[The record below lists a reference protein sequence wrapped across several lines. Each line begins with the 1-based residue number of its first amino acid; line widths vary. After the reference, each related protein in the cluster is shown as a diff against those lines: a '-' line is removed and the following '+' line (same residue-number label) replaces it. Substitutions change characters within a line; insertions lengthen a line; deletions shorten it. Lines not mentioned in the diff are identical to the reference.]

1 MRLLPKL
8 ISSYSELIEKNFVYV
23 DKTKFIEL
31 IEKRGLKVPLFLR
44 PGRFGKTL
52 FTDLLAQYYDLNS
65 RDNFE
70 KLFSKTYI
78 GINPTPQRNS
88 FYILRMDFSGIDQKN
103 LEENF
108 FLSVKQSLV
117 NFCLMYR
124 NLNISIDENIHS
136 SAALIGNFFSE
147 FRAARLHSSDR
158 IFMIIDEYDNFA
170 NGALDADTDKFTG
183 INSVEGFIINFY
195 VRLKAESNMPESA
208 IERFFI
214 TGISSIMINSVIS
227 GFDYDNISQDPLF
240 NEMAGFTENEV
251 RDLIH
256 QTMDL
261 SIYSGSFTEDELIA
275 KMKLLFDGYSFC
287 KNAKEHL
294 FNSSLTVNY
303 LREVMNC
310 GELIN
315 SYTDENVNLDIY
327 KFSRLMEI
335 INVQDRMRIIRAIAH
350 VEEDNPCGYIY
361 GSLEKNLNLNAEGT
375 YTMSQ
380 GVAMLFYLGYLTYG
394 LDEFGGLVFKVP
406 NLCYRK
412 MFMQYYLSAFFSKGV
427 LAGDFGDLRYLEETG
442 DISKLKHYL
451 EQIISNIIPDN
462 EKDVTERSIV
472 SIVGTLILTNLRHC
486 STYVEYDIRKG
497 GIKTGEQADL
507 VIFNEHKNKPSFLI
521 EFKYKRSTAQHRSE
535 TVKKNTA
542 ALVDSAKEQIDRYM
556 EDDSLST
563 TAGLQKYVIVYAYG
577 NLIFEKC
584 D

>member
-1 MRLLPKL
+1 
-8 ISSYSELIEKNFVYV
+8 
-23 DKTKFIEL
+23 
-31 IEKRGLKVPLFLR
+31 
-44 PGRFGKTL
+44 
-52 FTDLLAQYYDLNS
+52 
-65 RDNFE
+65 
-70 KLFSKTYI
+70 
-78 GINPTPQRNS
+78 
-88 FYILRMDFSGIDQKN
+88 
-103 LEENF
+103 
-108 FLSVKQSLV
+108 
-117 NFCLMYR
+117 
-124 NLNISIDENIHS
+124 
-136 SAALIGNFFSE
+136 
-147 FRAARLHSSDR
+147 
-158 IFMIIDEYDNFA
+158 
-170 NGALDADTDKFTG
+170 
-183 INSVEGFIINFY
+183 
-195 VRLKAESNMPESA
+195 
-208 IERFFI
+208 
-214 TGISSIMINSVIS
+214 
-227 GFDYDNISQDPLF
+227 
-240 NEMAGFTENEV
+240 
-251 RDLIH
+251 
-256 QTMDL
+256 
-261 SIYSGSFTEDELIA
+261 
-275 KMKLLFDGYSFC
+275 MKLLFDGYSFC

-335 INVQDRMRIIRAIAH
+335 INVQDRMRIIRSIAH

-361 GSLEKNLNLNAEGT
+361 GALEKNLNLNAEGT
-375 YTMSQ
+375 YTLSQ

-412 MFMQYYLSAFFSKGV
+412 MFMQYYLSTFFSKGV

-542 ALVDSAKEQIDRYM
+542 ALVDSAKEQICRYM

-577 NLIFEKC
+577 NLILEKC

>member
-1 MRLLPKL
+1 MWVCFGVRETMRLLPKL

-251 RDLIH
+251 
-256 QTMDL
+256 
-261 SIYSGSFTEDELIA
+261 
-275 KMKLLFDGYSFC
+275 MKLLFDGYSFC

-303 LREVMNC
+303 LREVMNR
-310 GELIN
+310 GELIS
-315 SYTDENVNLDIY
+315 SYTDETVNQDIL
-327 KFSRLMEI
+327 KFRRLMEL
-335 INVQDRMRIIRAIAH
+335 INIQARMKIVRAIAK
-350 VEEDNPCGYIY
+350 VEEDNSSGYIY
-361 GSLEKNLNLNAEGT
+361 GILEKNVNLNAEGE
-375 YTMSQ
+375 YTMSH
-380 GVAMLFYLGYLTYG
+380 GVSMLFYLGYLTYG
-394 LDEFGGLVFKVP
+394 LDEFGELAFKVP
-406 NLCYRK
+406 NLFYRK
-412 MFMQYYLSAFFSKGV
+412 MFLKYY
-427 LAGDFGDLRYLEETG
+427 
-442 DISKLKHYL
+442 
-451 EQIISNIIPDN
+451 
-462 EKDVTERSIV
+462 
-472 SIVGTLILTNLRHC
+472 
-486 STYVEYDIRKG
+486 
-497 GIKTGEQADL
+497 
-507 VIFNEHKNKPSFLI
+507 PSGCF
-521 EFKYKRSTAQHRSE
+521 RQNA
-535 TVKKNTA
+535 
-542 ALVDSAKEQIDRYM
+542 
-556 EDDSLST
+556 
-563 TAGLQKYVIVYAYG
+563 
-577 NLIFEKC
+577 
-584 D
+584 

>member
-8 ISSYSELIEKNFVYV
+8 ISSYSELIEKNFAYV

-52 FTDLLAQYYDLNS
+52 FTDLLAKYYDLNS
-65 RDNFE
+65 RDDFE

-88 FYILRMDFSGIDQKN
+88 FYILRMDFSSIDQKN

-117 NFCLMYR
+117 KFCLMYGH
-124 NLNISIDENIHS
+124 LNISLEDNIHS
-136 SAALIGNFFSE
+136 SAALIENFFSE

-214 TGISSIMINSVIS
+214 TGVSSIMINSVTS

-240 NEMAGFTENEV
+240 NEMAGFTENDV

-287 KNAKEHL
+287 KNAKNHL

-303 LREVMNC
+303 LQEVMNR
-310 GELIN
+310 GELIS
-315 SYTDENVNLDIY
+315 SYTDETVNLDIL
-327 KFSRLMEI
+327 KFRRLMEL
-335 INVQDRMRIIRAIAH
+335 INIKARIKIVSSIAK
-350 VEEDNPCGYIY
+350 VEEDNPSGYIY
-361 GSLEKNLNLNAEGT
+361 GILEKNIKLNAEGE
-375 YTMSQ
+375 YPLSQ
-380 GVAMLFYLGYLTYG
+380 GVSVLFYFGYLTYG
-394 LDEFGGLVFKVP
+394 LDEFGELAFKVP
-406 NLCYRK
+406 NLFYRK
-412 MFMQYYLSAFFSKGV
+412 MFLQYY
-427 LAGDFGDLRYLEETG
+427 
-442 DISKLKHYL
+442 
-451 EQIISNIIPDN
+451 
-462 EKDVTERSIV
+462 
-472 SIVGTLILTNLRHC
+472 
-486 STYVEYDIRKG
+486 
-497 GIKTGEQADL
+497 
-507 VIFNEHKNKPSFLI
+507 PSGCF
-521 EFKYKRSTAQHRSE
+521 RQNA
-535 TVKKNTA
+535 
-542 ALVDSAKEQIDRYM
+542 
-556 EDDSLST
+556 
-563 TAGLQKYVIVYAYG
+563 
-577 NLIFEKC
+577 
-584 D
+584 

>member
-1 MRLLPKL
+1 MWVCFGVRETMRLLPKL

-251 RDLIH
+251 RDL
-256 QTMDL
+256 
-261 SIYSGSFTEDELIA
+261 
-275 KMKLLFDGYSFC
+275 MKLLFDGYSFC

-303 LREVMNC
+303 LREVMNR
-310 GELIN
+310 GELIS
-315 SYTDENVNLDIY
+315 SYTDETVNQDIL
-327 KFSRLMEI
+327 KFRRLMEL
-335 INVQDRMRIIRAIAH
+335 INIQARMKIVRAIAK
-350 VEEDNPCGYIY
+350 VEEDNSSGYIY
-361 GSLEKNLNLNAEGT
+361 GILEKNVNLNAEGE
-375 YTMSQ
+375 YTMSH
-380 GVAMLFYLGYLTYG
+380 GVSMLFYLGYLTYG
-394 LDEFGGLVFKVP
+394 LDEFGELAFKVP
-406 NLCYRK
+406 NLFYRK
-412 MFMQYYLSAFFSKGV
+412 MFLKYY
-427 LAGDFGDLRYLEETG
+427 
-442 DISKLKHYL
+442 
-451 EQIISNIIPDN
+451 
-462 EKDVTERSIV
+462 
-472 SIVGTLILTNLRHC
+472 
-486 STYVEYDIRKG
+486 
-497 GIKTGEQADL
+497 
-507 VIFNEHKNKPSFLI
+507 PSGCF
-521 EFKYKRSTAQHRSE
+521 RQNA
-535 TVKKNTA
+535 
-542 ALVDSAKEQIDRYM
+542 
-556 EDDSLST
+556 
-563 TAGLQKYVIVYAYG
+563 
-577 NLIFEKC
+577 
-584 D
+584 